1 MIKTKNPY
9 QSFDKFV
16 VRSPLLS
23 LNFYKELTHG
33 NAIDNM
39 RLKKIC
45 KDYKIREAIFLAS
58 PSLYF
63 EFEKWL
69 NEELTNKKEVNRLT
83 NSILKY
89 LSRMSSRCTPFGIFA
104 GCGVGEFSRESD
116 MKLKLG
122 ENNKRHTRLDMN
134 YLVALSQD
142 LIKNK
147 HIRDQLLFFSNTSI
161 YKAGDFLRYIEYY
174 HVNSKRYHQIISV
187 DHTEY
192 LQEILDASKNGVLLK
207 DLVNLLVDDLF
218 VDDEINKEEALAF
231 IEEMVGS
238 QLLISELE
246 PSVTG
251 DEFLSQILKVLK
263 KLEGVED
270 IILTLESVNNI
281 LENIDRC
288 IGNERDE
295 YVKINKLLKK
305 IGTDFDVKYL
315 FQTDMILD
323 LADNKL
329 SDEVVNKVKKGISF
343 FNKISP
349 PMGDTNIKKFREAFY
364 ERYENREVKL
374 SQVLDTEMGIGY
386 LQDQGSGTVNPLVD
400 DLFVGYPSQDSS
412 MGNIPWNGFY
422 SLLYKKLNETILKK
436 AYSLK
441 LEDKD
446 FESFQKEW
454 NDLPDTLSVMTE
466 ITIVDGKEMI
476 FMHGAGG
483 SSAANLFGR
492 FCHGDTELHEYTK
505 TIINSEGIINKGKI
519 MAEIIHLPESRV
531 GNILARPILREYEI
545 PYLAK
550 SSVNEKNQLIL
561 DDLMVSIKN
570 NKEVFLRSKK
580 NNKQVIPYLTNAHNY
595 SSNSLPVYHFL
606 SDMQLQ
612 NKRVG
617 IGFNWGPLVRE
628 FEFLPRVTYDDIIFS
643 KATWNFKKAS
653 IQPFIKLIEREEE
666 LLNEFSEW
674 RVEKQLPQYVKLI
687 EGDNELLVC
696 LTNVTS
702 IKMFL
707 NTVKNKAT
715 FVLSEFLFSEEGILK
730 GDKEYYSNQVV
741 ISFYN
746 EEKLNVNK

>member
-9 QSFDKFV
+9 QSFNKFV
-16 VRSPLLS
+16 IRSPLLS
-23 LNFYKELTHG
+23 LNFYKELT
-33 NAIDNM
+33 NENVIDNEQ
-39 RLKKIC
+39 LKKIC
-45 KDYKIREAIFLAS
+45 NDSKIREAIFLAS

-63 EFEKWL
+63 ELEKWL
-69 NEELTNKKEVNRLT
+69 NEELTNKKEIDKLT
-83 NSILKY
+83 SSILKY

-104 GCGVGEFSRESD
+104 GCGVGEFSKKNDLE
-116 MKLKLG
+116 LKLEG
-122 ENNKRHTRLDMN
+122 NNKRHTRLDMN

-147 HIRDQLLFFSNTSI
+147 HIQDQLLFFSNSSI

-174 HVNSKRYHQIISV
+174 HINSKRYHQIISV

-192 LQEILDASKNGVLLK
+192 LQEILEASKKGVLLK
-207 DLVNLLVDDLF
+207 DLVKLLVDD
-218 VDDEINKEEALAF
+218 EIEEEEALSF

-251 DEFLSQILKVLK
+251 DEFLLQIIKVLK
-263 KLEGVED
+263 KLNGVED
-270 IILTLESVNNI
+270 IIIILESVNTI
-281 LENIDRC
+281 LKNIDRC
-288 IGNERDE
+288 IGNERNE
-295 YVKINKLLKK
+295 YAKINELLKK
-305 IGTDFDVKYL
+305 IGTDFDIKYL
-315 FQTDMILD
+315 FQTDMILN

-329 SDEVVNKVKKGISF
+329 SDQVIDKVKKGISF

-349 PMGDTNIKKFREAFY
+349 PMRDTNIKKFREAFY

-400 DLFVGYPSQDSS
+400 DLFVGYSSQDSS
-412 MGNIPWNGFY
+412 MGNISWNAFY
-422 SLLYKKLNETILKK
+422 SLLYKKLNETISKK

-476 FMHGAGG
+476 FMNGAGG

-492 FCHGDTELHEYTK
+492 FCHGDSELHEYTK
-505 TIINSEGIINKGKI
+505 KIIDSEGVINKGKI

-531 GNILARPILREYEI
+531 GNILARPTLREYEI

-550 SSVNEKNQLIL
+550 SSVKEKNQLIL

-612 NKRVG
+612 NRRGG
-617 IGFNWGPLVRE
+617 IGFNWGPLAGE
-628 FEFLPRVTYDDIIFS
+628 FEFLPRVTYEDIIFS
-643 KATWNFKKAS
+643 KATWNFKNAS

-666 LLNEFSEW
+666 LLKKFSEW
-674 RVEKQLPQYVKLI
+674 KLEKQLPQYVKLI
-687 EGDNELLVC
+687 EGDNELLIC

-702 IKMFL
+702 IKML
-707 NTVKNKAT
+707 LDTVKNQAT
-715 FVLSEFLFSEEGILK
+715 FVLSEFLFSEDGILK
-730 GDKEYYSNQVV
+730 RDKEYYSNQVV
-741 ISFYN
+741 VSFYN